1 MTTARA
7 DPSTPAELARK
18 RRRHRN
24 ERIAA
29 AIVVLVAVA
38 IVAGI
43 LGWSEW
49 EREQLE
55 RDKRYIPQV
64 AAITP
69 EIMLLQ
75 EFVRIDTSQPAG
87 AAAGARWLA
96 AYLRKHGIAAEIIE
110 SAPDRLNV
118 YARIRG
124 KSPGDG
130 LLLFNHI
137 DVVPPGEGWVAPP
150 FSGAIGLNMMY
161 GRGTLDMKAL
171 TICQMNAF
179 LEIARSGRAPAHDLV
194 FLATADEETGSTYGM
209 QWIIAHRP
217 DVLAGVKYGITEG
230 GITEMMT
237 QRMTYFGIE
246 VGGKQRVVFPLLG
259 DDAESLRQARI
270 ALEPYMFPSEAER
283 VLPVVRR
290 FFRQLA
296 PTRIAFKPYLADI
309 DRTIAEGEFWRLP
322 APYRDLAQNSL
333 WVTGP
338 VRAGDGWAM
347 TVWQANLPDERP
359 EDRIAA
365 IGRIV
370 APYGVR
376 VGEIWERQGPV
387 PVSPDDTP
395 LFTILRAEAERR
407 YAVKA
412 GLQILYS
419 SSTDSRFLRP
429 LGIICYGVSPY
440 PVDYFQSNSIH
451 GANERIGLGYFLEG
465 LGYTKAIVE
474 RWAADGT

>member
-1 MTTARA
+1 MSAS
-7 DPSTPAELARK
+7 PGPGMPAELARK

-29 AIVVLVAVA
+29 AILVLVAGA

-43 LGWSEW
+43 RWWSEW

-55 RDKRYIPQV
+55 RDKRYIPQA

-69 EIMLLQ
+69 EILLLQ

-96 AYLRKHGIAAEIIE
+96 AYLRRNGIAAELIE

-124 KSPGDG
+124 KSPGEG

-137 DVVPPGEGWVAPP
+137 DVVPPGEGWGVPP
-150 FSGAIGLNMMY
+150 FSGTIGLNMMY

-171 TICQMNAF
+171 TVCQLAAF

-194 FLATADEETGSTYGM
+194 FLATADEETGSRYGM

-217 DVLAGVKYGITEG
+217 DVLAGVKFGITEG

-246 VGGKQRVVFPLLG
+246 VGGKQRVVFPLEG

-270 ALEPYMFPSEAER
+270 ALEPYMFPREAER

-290 FFRQLA
+290 FFRGLA

-309 DRTIAEGEFWRLP
+309 DRTIAEGQFWRLP
-322 APYRDLAQNSL
+322 APYRDLTQNSL
-333 WVTGP
+333 WVTAP
-338 VRAGDGWAM
+338 VRSGDHWAM
-347 TVWQANLPDERP
+347 AVTQANLPDERP

-365 IGRIV
+365 IARVV

-376 VGEIWERQGPV
+376 VGEVWERQGPV
-387 PVSPDDTP
+387 TVSPEDTP
-395 LFTILRAEAERR
+395 LFAILRSEAERR

-412 GLQILYS
+412 GLQILYRS
-419 SSTDSRFLRP
+419 GTDARFLRP
-429 LGIICYGVSPY
+429 LGIVCYGLSPY

-451 GANERIGLGYFLEG
+451 GVNERIGLGYFLDG
-465 LGYTKAIVE
+465 VGYMKVIVE
-474 RWAADGT
+474 RWAAGRT